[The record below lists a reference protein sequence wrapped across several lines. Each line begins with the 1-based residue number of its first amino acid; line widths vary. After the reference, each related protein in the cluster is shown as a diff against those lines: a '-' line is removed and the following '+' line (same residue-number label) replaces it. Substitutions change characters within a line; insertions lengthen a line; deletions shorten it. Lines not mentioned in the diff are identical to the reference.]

1 MKRLNLKFFRL
12 KNNLTQQEMADKL
25 DITKIHYCRIETGAN
40 DPSFGLME
48 KFEQEFEYDDMWEL
62 FKKEDVKQ
70 GSED

>member
-1 MKRLNLKFFRL
+1 
-12 KNNLTQQEMADKL
+12 MADKL